1 MLAATHILHL
11 RFVPLLVRDVV
22 PQRTPSAV
30 RVHQLIVTRLEIATV
45 RVIKEGRVRTY
56 DMGGKNTTIEVVKE
70 VARHVQ

>member
-1 MLAATHILHL
+1 M
-11 RFVPLLVRDVV
+11 
-22 PQRTPSAV
+22 
-30 RVHQLIVTRLEIATV
+30 HQLIVTRLEIATV